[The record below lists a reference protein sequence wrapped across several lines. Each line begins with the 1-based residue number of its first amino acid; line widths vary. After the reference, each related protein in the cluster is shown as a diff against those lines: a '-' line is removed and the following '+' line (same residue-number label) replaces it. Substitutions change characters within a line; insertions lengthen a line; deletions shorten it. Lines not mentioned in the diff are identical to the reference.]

1 MLLRLVL
8 RLPRDAVSVPVTR
21 RTVEC
26 ALDAIGVAD
35 ACRDDVGLALTEACA
50 NVVRHAPSTL
60 DYTVTVTATTSRCT
74 IDVRD
79 AEDERY
85 LETPLDP
92 PEPLPEGAAEP
103 MTESGRGLNI
113 VRSVMDA
120 VQIAAGPSGFAIHM
134 VKRLIFGKRGYLR
147 RLHT

>member
-8 RLPRDAVSVPVTR
+8 RLPRDAITVPVTR
-21 RTVEC
+21 HTVEC

-50 NVVRHAPSTL
+50 NVVRHAPSDV

-79 AEDERY
+79 AVEDGHAESVIDSTPPDV
-85 LETPLDP
+85 ET
-92 PEPLPEGAAEP
+92 EP

-134 VKRLIFGKRGYLR
+134 VKRLIFGQRGYLR
-147 RLHT
+147 RLRT